1 MKKIVSILTVL
12 VLLVGCLAVSAFAA
26 EDAVLTV
33 ESKDGKV
40 GDTVTLNVTITEAT
54 FRAYGLKL
62 VYDNAALELVEIK
75 AGELSKAGMFSAPI
89 TSGIVGFVGSEEQT
103 AAGVLFTATFKVLA
117 IGEHEVKAEIDG
129 FTKSDNTNINVVA
142 EAGKISVAC
151 DHKWEVTGRPESE
164 SDACFLDSK
173 CQICGESK
181 HQEWEAHNWELV
193 AQNADGSELQK
204 CVNCGVQRTYNPT
217 SGDMI
222 GVVIALLAVSG
233 LGITVLRK
241 REN

>member
-26 EDAVLTV
+26 EDAVLSV
-33 ESKDGKV
+33 ESKSAEV
-40 GDTVTLNVTITEAT
+40 GETVTLKVSISEAT

-75 AGELSKAGMFSAPI
+75 AGELSTAGMFSAPVS
-89 TSGIVGFVGSEEQT
+89 SGIVGFVGSAEQT
-103 AAGVLFTATFKVLA
+103 AAGVLFTVSFKVLA
-117 IGEHEVKAEIDG
+117 EGEHEVKVEIDG
-129 FTKSDNTNINVVA
+129 FTKSDNTNINVTA

-151 DHKWEVTGRPESE
+151 T
-164 SDACFLDSK
+164 
-173 CQICGESK
+173 
-181 HQEWEAHNWELV
+181 HNWEIAGRPSKEEDGCWLEYKCSKCGETKRDEKAAHTWELV
-193 AQNADGSELQK
+193 ELTEDGERQK
-204 CVNCGVQRTYNPT
+204 CSFCGVERIYNPE